1 MANLGHSLPLSWR
14 LRSTGGHTRGEK
26 RWPSLCD
33 RGVCLTPCTGWGRGQ
48 RPGLQ
53 PRERGAGGV
62 GRSHPWG
69 CQGLG
74 GSRPPHQQCFSTS
87 QSWHVG
93 RRRGT
98 GGTPAIGRTCAM
110 CYSIPIILNLREAV
124 GQQEMLLL
132 LEQTQAVLLG
142 LYLTHSP
149 WQGCLADGFSR
160 LHKVFLQA
168 PAPSLSQNSPIHVR
182 SCCCHRLKS
191 PRLKRGIFYPSCL
204 LLSGGSPPAW

>member
-1 MANLGHSLPLSWR
+1 MATACPWAGACAPLEDTHGVR
-14 LRSTGGHTRGEK
+14 KGGR
-26 RWPSLCD
+26 PSATVVSASPLAPA
-33 RGVCLTPCTGWGRGQ
+33 R
-48 RPGLQ
+48 
-53 PRERGAGGV
+53 AGGSAR
-62 GRSHPWG
+62 GRSHVSG
-69 CQGLG
+69 EQVALAGAILG
-74 GSRPPHQQCFSTS
+74 DAKDSVGPGPPHQQCFSTS
-87 QSWHVG
+87 QSWHIG
-93 RRRGT
+93 RRQGT

-110 CYSIPIILNLREAV
+110 CYSIPIIPSLREAV
-124 GQQEMLLL
+124 GQREMLLL

-149 WQGCLADGFSR
+149 WQGCLAAGFSH

-204 LLSGGSPPAW
+204 LLSGGSPPAR